1 MGFTIFG
8 DTSLSPF
15 SSSLASSPRD
25 DLRRAAC
32 FKFSILSYVYVC
44 MCVRASRWIIV
55 NRGIVTTRGEKKDSK
70 GFDEGSCPFRAR
82 GRFQSNSSN
91 VYRRSFP
98 PELAPFPKS
107 YHDGEIR
114 SFVSFA
120 MVPNPAACHSKDD
133 NGARG
138 FSQRE
143 WEAGVPGDDRI
154 IAETPGTRNTFR
166 RRITLAR
173 ICTRVTRVAKR
184 RHKAL
189 LASST
194 NREQATAPGSNA
206 VSANY
211 RTTSI
216 PSSSPG

>member
-32 FKFSILSYVYVC
+32 FKFSILSYVYAC

-70 GFDEGSCPFRAR
+70 GFGEGSCPFRAR

-98 PELAPFPKS
+98 PELPFLNLITTAKLDRL
-107 YHDGEIR
+107 YHLRWYQILPRAILRMTMEPVDSR
-114 SFVSFA
+114 SESGK
-120 MVPNPAACHSKDD
+120 PGS
-133 NGARG
+133 R
-138 FSQRE
+138 
-143 WEAGVPGDDRI
+143 GDDRI

-189 LASST
+189 LASPT